1 MRRHAFKI
9 AAHLA
14 APLIAPL
21 LLASAALPAL
31 AQIPSENIRGK
42 VTSLVGDKLTVA
54 TREGKT
60 AIVTLDKMWGVAVM
74 RPVDMSAIKAG
85 SFIGTTEIEK
95 PGGGGQSLEVHVF
108 PPGVKI
114 GEGHYPWDLKPG
126 SNMTNGTV
134 HAVTAAGKG
143 RELDVEYPT
152 GVRHI
157 TVPAT
162 VPVVMIGAGDRS
174 LIKPGVALF
183 IHPTKA
189 PDGSWIADRI
199 LIGEKGEAPPM

>member
-1 MRRHAFKI
+1 MQSEKSKASVMPRKSVLLACAI
-9 AAHLA
+9 AAVA
-14 APLIAPL
+14 F
-21 LLASAALPAL
+21 PAL
-31 AQIPSENIRGK
+31 AQIPAENIRGK
-42 VTSLVGDKLTVA
+42 VRSLDGDKLVVT

-60 AIVTLDKMWGVAVM
+60 AIVTLSKDWGVAM
-74 RPVDMSAIKAG
+74 MKPVDMNTIKPG

-108 PPGVKI
+108 PPGMKM

-126 SNMTNGTV
+126 TNMTNGTV
-134 HAVTAAGKG
+134 THAVLGGKG

-157 TVPAT
+157 TVPPT
-162 VPVVMIGAGDRS
+162 VPVVVIGAGDRMM
-174 LIKPGVALF
+174 IKPGVALF
-183 IHPTKA
+183 IHPTKT
-189 PDGSWIADRI
+189 PEGGFTADRV

>member
-1 MRRHAFKI
+1 MDRKVIGI
-9 AAHLA
+9 ATLLA
-14 APLIAPL
+14 AVAT
-21 LLASAALPAL
+21 AAL
-31 AQIPSENIRGK
+31 AQIPAENIRGK
-42 VTSLVGDKLTVA
+42 VKSLDGDKLTVA
-54 TREGKT
+54 TREGGT
-60 AIVTLDKMWGVAVM
+60 AIVTLDKAWGVAVM
-74 RPVDMSAIKAG
+74 HPVDLTAIKPG

-95 PGGGGQSLEVHVF
+95 PGGGGESLEVHVF

-114 GEGHYPWDLKPG
+114 GEGHYAWDLKPG

-134 HAVTAAGKG
+134 HTVMSAGKG

-162 VPVVMIGAGDRS
+162 VPVVMIGAGDRAM
-174 LIKPGVALF
+174 IKPGVSLF

>member
-1 MRRHAFKI
+1 MRRHSIEI
-9 AAHLA
+9 ASVCAALIA
-14 APLIAPL
+14 APL
-21 LLASAALPAL
+21 LAVAVGPAL

-42 VTSLVGDKLTVA
+42 VKSLDGDKLVIA

-74 RPVDMSAIKAG
+74 KPVDLNAIKPG

-95 PGGGGQSLEVHVF
+95 PGGGGESLEVHVF

-126 SNMTNGTV
+126 TNMTNGTV
-134 HAVTAAGKG
+134 HTVVSAGKG

-157 TVPAT
+157 TVPAS
-162 VPVVMIGAGDRS
+162 VPVVMIGAGDRTM
-174 LIKPGVALF
+174 IKPGVALF
-183 IHPTKA
+183 IHPTKT
-189 PDGSWIADRI
+189 PDGGWTADRI